1 MTDREL
7 KPEQQAREEIDALL
21 QSAGWEIQDFSNI
34 DITSSTGV
42 AVREFPVETGDADYL
57 LFVDGQAVGV
67 VEAKPVGTTLSGV
80 EAQSQKYIEGFP
92 EGYEYVADPLPF
104 AYESTGTQTFFR
116 DTREDDPKPRRAF
129 AFHQPDTLSRWL
141 RKGSLQF
148 RLNQLPELEQG
159 RLRDCQYEA
168 IQGLESSLK
177 RGDQRA
183 LVQMATGSGK
193 TYMAAME
200 AYRLIKHAD
209 ADRILF
215 LVDRK
220 SLGRQ
225 TKKEFQQF
233 PVPGDGRKFTELYN
247 VQHLSSNAI
256 DDVSKVCISTIQ
268 RMYSILKDEELDEEV
283 EEISDYEAD
292 FDEETPKTV
301 SYNPDVPIETFD
313 FIVTDESH
321 RSIYNLWRQVLEYFD
336 ARLIG
341 LTATPAKE
349 TFAFFNQNLVTEYSH
364 KRAVADGVN
373 VGYDVFRIRTR
384 ISDRGEEV
392 ESGHIV
398 DERDKRTRD
407 RQWKELD
414 DDLRYDSSDL
424 DKDVVAEDQIRT
436 IIRTYRD
443 NLDTLFPDREHVPKT
458 LIFAKDDSHAEDI
471 TRIVRDVFGKG
482 SDFCKKITYKTTG
495 KDPDDLISEF
505 RNSYNPRIAVSVD
518 MVSTGVDIKPLEVL
532 MFMRNVSSRTYF
544 EQMKGRGTRTISKDD
559 IQSVTPDAD
568 GKDHFLIV
576 DTVGVCQS
584 DKTDSHSMN
593 RSRSTPFN
601 TLVENVAEGER
612 DDDTLETLASRLAR
626 RQNRWTP
633 GQIEEV
639 EEAADMEFRG
649 LINDL
654 LDATD
659 PDEQED
665 RAKEMFDTENPTD
678 EQIQAAR
685 DELVQ
690 EACEIYEDDDFRET
704 LLIVDE
710 QQKQIIDT
718 VSQDEVIAAEFDEQA
733 KEQAEAVVDTFE
745 EFIEENKDEITA
757 LQMMY
762 GQPYGEGLSYDEVK
776 ELVEALEEPPYN
788 LTPERIWNAY
798 EHLDE
803 TSEKSSRSEVVLA
816 DVISLVRYEL
826 EQIDHLEPY
835 SRTVDERFDEWLD
848 EQGRENFTDEQLR
861 WLRMIKDHIKSS
873 VEVETD
879 DFEGPPFNQRG
890 GIVRAY
896 DLFGEDLEPIINDL
910 NESLINA

>member
-1 MTDREL
+1 
-7 KPEQQAREEIDALL
+7 
-21 QSAGWEIQDFSNI
+21 
-34 DITSSTGV
+34 
-42 AVREFPVETGDADYL
+42 
-57 LFVDGQAVGV
+57 
-67 VEAKPVGTTLSGV
+67 
-80 EAQSQKYIEGFP
+80 
-92 EGYEYVADPLPF
+92 
-104 AYESTGTQTFFR
+104 
-116 DTREDDPKPRRAF
+116 
-129 AFHQPDTLSRWL
+129 
-141 RKGSLQF
+141 
-148 RLNQLPELEQG
+148 
-159 RLRDCQYEA
+159 
-168 IQGLESSLK
+168 
-177 RGDQRA
+177 
-183 LVQMATGSGK
+183 
-193 TYMAAME
+193 MAAME

-220 SLGRQ
+220 SLCRQ

-247 VQHLSSNAI
+247 VQHLTSNAI

-268 RMYSILKDEELDEEV
+268 RMYSILKDEELDEEA

-292 FDEETPKTV
+292 YDEETPKTV

-336 ARLIG
+336 SRLIG
-341 LTATPAKE
+341 LTATPSKE
-349 TFAFFNQNLVTEYSH
+349 TFAFFNQNLVTEYTH

-384 ISDRGEEV
+384 ITEGGEEV

-424 DKDVVAEDQIRT
+424 DRDIVAEDQIRT

-443 NLDTLFPDREHVPKT
+443 NLDTLFPGREHVPKT

-495 KDPDDLISEF
+495 KAPEDLISEF

-532 MFMRNVSSRTYF
+532 MFMRNVDSRTYF

-559 IQSVTPDAD
+559 IQAVTPDAD

-576 DTVGVCQS
+576 DAVGVCES

-593 RSRSTPFN
+593 RSRSTPFD
-601 TLVENVAEGER
+601 TLVENVADGER

-633 GQIEEV
+633 DQIEEV
-639 EEAADMEFRG
+639 EEAADREFRG

-659 PDEQED
+659 PDEQEA
-665 RAKEMFDTENPTD
+665 RAKEMFETENPTD
-678 EQIQAAR
+678 DQIRTAR

-690 EACEIYEDDDFRET
+690 EACEIYEDDGFRET
-704 LLIVDE
+704 LLLVDE

-718 VSQDEVIAAEFDEQA
+718 VSQDEVISAEFDEQA

-745 EFIEENKDEITA
+745 EFIQENKDEITA
-757 LQMMY
+757 LQMIY

-776 ELVEALEEPPYN
+776 ELADALEKPPYN
-788 LTPERIWNAY
+788 LSPERIWSAY
-798 EHLDE
+798 EHMDE
-803 TSEKSSRSEVVLA
+803 TVMNNTRSEVVLT
-816 DVISLVRYEL
+816 DIVSLVRYEL
-826 EQIDHLEPY
+826 GHIDQLKAHSE
-835 SRTVDERFDEWLD
+835 TIDERFESWLD
-848 EQGRENFTDEQLR
+848 KKGRESFTDEQLD
-861 WLRMIKDHIKSS
+861 WLRMIKQHIKSS
-873 VEVETD
+873 VEIETE
-879 DFEGPPFNQRG
+879 DFETPPFNQKG

-896 DLFGEDLEPIINDL
+896 NVFDGDVEEVIMEMNQEL
-910 NESLINA
+910 AHV